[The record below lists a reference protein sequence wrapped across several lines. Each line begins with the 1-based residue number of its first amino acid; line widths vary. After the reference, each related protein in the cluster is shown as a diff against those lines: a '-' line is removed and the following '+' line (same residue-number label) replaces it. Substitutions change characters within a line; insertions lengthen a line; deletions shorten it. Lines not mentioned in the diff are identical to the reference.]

1 MRRARRAAVS
11 ALRLFGVLLAV
22 PGAPASLVL
31 AAFLAP
37 FSAPQTAAQDAD
49 PAALEVLEA
58 EAAAAAEAGDY
69 GGAAAV
75 LRRARSLFP
84 GDPRPALLLGDLYT
98 DRSLHSLAL
107 DEYLAAENLDPSDPG
122 TLQRVA
128 DSYGYLNREEDSIRY
143 LRRILDGA
151 PANSRAAGD
160 LGWMLFKTHRLREGV
175 DLLEDAERRLGRDIG
190 FSMTLGTLRAELFE
204 YGESRR
210 RYEEAIAGARAEGYA
225 RFTAVAYYNLSLLES
240 RFRKWD
246 LALAAADQSLLAE
259 ARSSGYLAR
268 GELRLRRM
276 ELEAALADFTSAFGV
291 DTTPLARLGLAEAAL
306 AAGRLDEALAWVGE
320 VADLEDHPWMA
331 SFGTD
336 PDSFAMDLHD
346 LLAEI
351 HRGRARI
358 EAARPKRNLRDAA
371 AAWGRGLAE
380 GLRAAW
386 HEGLF
391 RKHARAVAASYARE
405 GAELPAAAHGY
416 LAFRRYPRLAVRYLG
431 KARALEEA
439 WVPEARASNDLEA
452 ALLARDT
459 RALEEVLGRLDPV
472 WERDLAEEGL
482 AALAGILVRRGRG
495 AGARSALERLWLL
508 NPGALPRQGFSVPA
522 ALRVEDSSDLPPR
535 TIRSILRRLRKLG
548 LEAAGPGP
556 AGEGGAGDRAFE
568 LRLRLDG
575 SGAEYSLTRRASGT
589 VLRKGSVS
597 FGAAGYGAYEVA
609 EFVFR
614 DVNGGR

>member
-1 MRRARRAAVS
+1 MKRARRAAGQT
-11 ALRLFGVLLAV
+11 LRLLSVILA
-22 PGAPASLVL
+22 APAPQMSLAL
-31 AAFLAP
+31 AAFTAP
-37 FSAPQTAAQDAD
+37 PVAAQDSD
-49 PAALEVLEA
+49 PIALESLES

-75 LRRARSLFP
+75 LRRARTLFP

-98 DRSLHSLAL
+98 DRSLHALAL
-107 DEYLAAENLDPSDPG
+107 DEYLAAESLDPSDSG

-143 LRRILDGA
+143 LRRILDGDS
-151 PANSRAAGD
+151 ANSRAAGD
-160 LGWMLFKTHRLREGV
+160 LGWMLFKTHRLGEGV
-175 DLLEDAERRLGRDIG
+175 ELLEDAEGRLGRDIE

-204 YGESRR
+204 YEESRR

-276 ELEAALADFTSAFGV
+276 ELDAALADFTSAFGV

-306 AAGRLDEALAWVGE
+306 AVGRLDEALVWVRE

-351 HRGRARI
+351 HRGSARV
-358 EAARPKRNLRDAA
+358 EAVRPKRNLRDAA

-391 RKHARAVAASYARE
+391 RKYARAVAASYARE

-416 LAFRRYPRLAVRYLG
+416 LAFRRYPGLAARYLG

-439 WVPEARASNDLEA
+439 WVPEARPSNDLEA
-452 ALLARDT
+452 ALLARDPG
-459 RALEEVLGRLDPV
+459 ALEDALGRLDPL

-482 AALAGILVRRGRG
+482 AALAGILARRGRKPE
-495 AGARSALERLWLL
+495 ARSALERLWLL
-508 NPGALPRQGFSVPA
+508 NPGALPRRGFSVPA
-522 ALRVEDSSDLPPR
+522 ALRLEDSSDLPPR

-548 LEAAGPGP
+548 LEAAGPRP
-556 AGEGGAGDRAFE
+556 AEEGGAGVRAYE
-568 LRLRLDG
+568 LRLRLDT
-575 SGAEYSLTRRASGT
+575 SGVEYSLVQRASGA
-589 VLRKGSVS
+589 VLRRGSVS
-597 FGAAGYGAYEVA
+597 FGTAGYGAYEVA
-609 EFVFR
+609 EWVFKA
-614 DVNGGR
+614 VNRGQ